1 MRNNAGHSEAEWD
14 YADAHAAHYGK
25 KDLNQALGLYLGI
38 TVAYP
43 ESREAGYARSQ
54 IRNIAKAMISEQ
66 DLLDAQVD
74 LLQAHLG
81 DRESTP

>member
-1 MRNNAGHSEAEWD
+1 MRNDAERSDAEWD
-14 YADAHAAHYGK
+14 YSDAHAAHYGR

-38 TVAYP
+38 TAAYP

-54 IRNIAKAMISEQ
+54 IRNIAKAVISEQ

-74 LLQAHLG
+74 LLQIHLG
-81 DRESTP
+81 KRESTP